1 MTPQDT
7 PAASPGTLAERVSGR
22 RWTLSGPYQV
32 ARPAIRDFA
41 RAVGA
46 THPLHHHV
54 ESAVAAGYGDLVA
67 PPTFVV
73 KVTQAA
79 DFLMLAD
86 PDLGIRLQ
94 NVVHGEQAFTH
105 ERPVVAGD
113 ELTATT
119 EVTSA
124 KMVGT
129 TCMLLLSTQVRDA
142 ADELVATGTSTL
154 VIATT
159 PEPVPEGAGSAADAA
174 PAAGKD
180 A

>member
-1 MTPQDT
+1 MTPPTTDS
-7 PAASPGTLAERVSGR
+7 ASAGTLAERVSGR
-22 RWTLSGPYQV
+22 SWTLSDPYQV
-32 ARPAIRDFA
+32 ARPALRDFA
-41 RAVGA
+41 AAVGA
-46 THPLHHHV
+46 THPMHHHL
-54 ESAVAAGYGDLVA
+54 ESARAAGHADLVA

-94 NVVHGEQAFTH
+94 NVVHGEQSFTH

-119 EVTSA
+119 EVTGA

-129 TCMLLLSTQVRDA
+129 TCMLQLSTRVLDA
-142 ADELVATGTSTL
+142 AEELVATGTSTL
-154 VIATT
+154 VIATAT
-159 PEPVPEGAGSAADAA
+159 PEDSSTE
-174 PAAGKD
+174 GKD

>member
-22 RWTLSGPYQV
+22 RWTLSDPYQV

-124 KMVGT
+124 I
-129 TCMLLLSTQVRDA
+129 RW
-142 ADELVATGTSTL
+142 
-154 VIATT
+154 
-159 PEPVPEGAGSAADAA
+159 
-174 PAAGKD
+174 
-180 A
+180 

>member
-1 MTPQDT
+1 MTPVDT
-7 PAASPGTLAERVSGR
+7 DVAPDGTLAERVSGR
-22 RWTLSGPYQV
+22 SWTLSDPYQV

-46 THPLHHHV
+46 TSPLHRHL
-54 ESAVAAGYGDLVA
+54 ESATAAGYADLVA

-79 DFLMLAD
+79 DFLMLSD
-86 PDLGIRLQ
+86 PDLGIQLQ
-94 NVVHGEQAFTH
+94 NVVHGEQSFTH

-119 EVTSA
+119 QVTSA

-129 TCMLLLSTQVRDA
+129 TCMLSLATTVLDS
-142 ADELVATGTSTL
+142 ADELVSTGTSTL
-154 VIATT
+154 VIAT
-159 PEPVPEGAGSAADAA
+159 A
-174 PAAGKD
+174 PPAGKD

>member
-22 RWTLSGPYQV
+22 RWTLSDPYQV

-79 DFLMLAD
+79 DFLPA
-86 PDLGIRLQ
+86 
-94 NVVHGEQAFTH
+94 
-105 ERPVVAGD
+105 
-113 ELTATT
+113 
-119 EVTSA
+119 
-124 KMVGT
+124 
-129 TCMLLLSTQVRDA
+129 
-142 ADELVATGTSTL
+142 
-154 VIATT
+154 
-159 PEPVPEGAGSAADAA
+159 AA
-174 PAAGKD
+174 PAA
-180 A
+180 